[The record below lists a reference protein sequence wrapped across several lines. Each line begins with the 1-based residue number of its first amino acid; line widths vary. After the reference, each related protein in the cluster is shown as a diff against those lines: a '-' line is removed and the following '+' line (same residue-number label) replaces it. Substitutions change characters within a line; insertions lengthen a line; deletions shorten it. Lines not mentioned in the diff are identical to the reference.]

1 LRHGSGVQRWLDG
14 HVYSGEWYQD
24 KRHGRGLYRF
34 SAIIGQSLDDNCD
47 QYDGQ
52 WSAGCMHGWGVYN
65 HKSGDVYEGEFAEND
80 MCGRGTYTQAD
91 GTQISGMLLSFA
103 VF

>member
-1 LRHGSGVQRWLDG
+1 
-14 HVYSGEWYQD
+14 
-24 KRHGRGLYRF
+24 
-34 SAIIGQSLDDNCD
+34 
-47 QYDGQ
+47 
-52 WSAGCMHGWGVYN
+52 MHGWGVYN